1 MSTPQKMKS
10 GTENIPM
17 LSTPESSRRLIDG
30 QGTGAQSNGGGSGG
44 ARGVDSVDCI
54 TGKLDHRVINI
65 NAPQGTKFV
74 GNKISTA
81 KYTLVTF
88 VPCFLFEQFRRYS
101 NIFFLFIALLQQIPD
116 VSPTGRYTT
125 LIPLI
130 LIMVVS
136 GIKEIIEDIKRHLA
150 DGEINHRSVDVLKN
164 GLTYVEQWKDLN
176 VGDIVKVY
184 DNSFFPADLL
194 VLSTS
199 ENEGM
204 CYIETMN
211 LDGETNLKVRQALSE
226 TSSLTDPSTLSQLR
240 GQIECDHPNRFIYE
254 FTGNFKERGRPAV
267 PLGPERILLRGSMLR
282 NTAWIIGLVVYTG
295 PDSKLMK
302 NATAAPL
309 KRSTVDKI
317 TNTQTIMLFVLLLAL
332 CFISAAGNTIWT
344 LGRPLGGDWYLSP
357 HSPSFHSNLLTFII
371 LYNNLIPISLQVT
384 LEIVRF
390 VQATFINNDIDMY
403 YEPTDTPAAARTS
416 NLNEELGMVK
426 FVFSDKTGTLTRNVM
441 EFKICS
447 VAGGIMEPNFNSNN
461 VDEQKRMVGR
471 NPKTEPVI
479 HEFLTMLAVC
489 HTVIPETKQGKINYH
504 ASSPDEKAL
513 ILGACAF
520 GYVFTSRHY
529 KEIEI
534 NALGDSQRYTVL
546 NVLEFTSDRK
556 RMSLIVRTPKNEI
569 KVFCKGADNVILAR
583 LEPNSKHVEE
593 TKLHLDQ
600 FASAGYRTLCFGV
613 ATLTEQ
619 KYKNWQA
626 LYQQAATA
634 MVNREEKIAEVCE
647 LIETGLSLLGASA
660 VEDKLQDYVPE
671 TIAAL
676 IKAKINVWVLTGDK
690 KETAINIGYSSR
702 LIGHDTPLLDLDGT
716 SLDTVRESLQQHRT
730 KLVSLLG
737 TTDNN
742 YAIIID
748 GLALNYALTHELRKD
763 FLELCLTCNAVIC
776 CRVSPLQKAE
786 VVELVTINTK
796 CVTLAIGDG
805 ANDVAMIQKAHVGV
819 GISGVEGLQAACAS
833 DYSIGQ
839 FRFLLKLLFVHGSW
853 NYNRICLL
861 ILYSFYKNI
870 CLYVMELWF
879 AIYSGW
885 SGQVLFERWTIGMYN
900 VLFTAFP
907 PFAIGILDQVCSART
922 RLKYPLLYSQTDNT
936 FNVKVFWIWIAN
948 AIFHSVLMFWIPM
961 IIYGE
966 GIIWSSGKDGGYLVL
981 GNIVYTVTVI
991 VVCIKAGLHIRC
1003 WTYLTHL
1010 SIWGS
1015 ILLWFSVLVLYSF
1028 AWPTLPLGNPMVGM
1042 YQLMFSS
1049 LVFWLSAVTVPVF
1062 TLMLDVSFVVI
1073 YKAFYKNVLD
1083 MFRENDIR
1091 RLDMQT
1097 IISHEESS
1105 RTF

>member
-1 MSTPQKMKS
+1 MLESTS
-10 GTENIPM
+10 
-17 LSTPESSRRLIDG
+17 PESSRKLISG
-30 QGTGAQSNGGGSGG
+30 NPTSTGAGGGSQPTI
-44 ARGVDSVDCI
+44 DTVDCI
-54 TGKLDHRVINI
+54 TGKADHRVINI
-65 NAPQGTKFV
+65 NAPQSCKFV

-81 KYTLVTF
+81 KYSLVTF
-88 VPCFLFEQFRRYS
+88 FPCFLFEQFRRYS

-150 DGEINHRSVDVLKN
+150 DGEINHRSVDVIRN
-164 GLTYVEQWKDLN
+164 GMIYVEQWKDLK

-184 DNSFFPADLL
+184 NNSFFPGDLM

-211 LDGETNLKVRQALSE
+211 LDGETNLKVRQAPNE
-226 TSSLTDPSTLSQLR
+226 TSSLTDPSSLAQLK
-240 GQIECDHPNRFIYE
+240 GQIECDHPNRFIYD
-254 FTGNFKERGRPAV
+254 FTGNFKERGRTAV

-282 NTAWIIGLVVYTG
+282 NTAWIIGIVVYTG

-302 NATAAPL
+302 NATSAPL

-332 CFISAAGNTIWT
+332 CFISAAASTIWT
-344 LGRPLGGDWYLSP
+344 LGRNAGDWYLLSRN
-357 HSPSFHSNLLTFII
+357 PSFHSNLLTFII

-390 VQATFINNDIDMY
+390 IQATFINNDMDMY

-447 VAGGIMEPNFNSNN
+447 VAGNILVPNFNSNN
-461 VDEQKRMVGR
+461 VQEQSRMIAR
-471 NPKTEPVI
+471 NPSIEPVVR
-479 HEFLTMLAVC
+479 EFLTMLAVC
-489 HTVIPETKQGKINYH
+489 HTVCSVAGN
-504 ASSPDEKAL
+504 
-513 ILGACAF
+513 ILVPNF
-520 GYVFTSRHY
+520 NSNNVKEQSRMIARNPS
-529 KEIEI
+529 IEPV
-534 NALGDSQRYTVL
+534 VL
-546 NVLEFTSDRK
+546 C
-556 RMSLIVRTPKNEI
+556 IVDP
-569 KVFCKGADNVILAR
+569 V
-583 LEPNSKHVEE
+583 
-593 TKLHLDQ
+593 Q
-600 FASAGYRTLCFGV
+600 
-613 ATLTEQ
+613 
-619 KYKNWQA
+619 
-626 LYQQAATA
+626 
-634 MVNREEKIAEVCE
+634 
-647 LIETGLSLLGASA
+647 
-660 VEDKLQDYVPE
+660 
-671 TIAAL
+671 
-676 IKAKINVWVLTGDK
+676 
-690 KETAINIGYSSR
+690 
-702 LIGHDTPLLDLDGT
+702 
-716 SLDTVRESLQQHRT
+716 RESLQKHRT
-730 KLVSLLG
+730 ALASLLG
-737 TTDNN
+737 TTNNN
-742 YAIIID
+742 YALIID
-748 GLALNYALTHELRKD
+748 GLALDYALKHELRKD

-786 VVELVTINTK
+786 VVELVTVNTNS
-796 CVTLAIGDG
+796 VTLAIGDG

-853 NYNRICLL
+853 NYNRMCLL

-885 SGQVLFERWTIGMYN
+885 SGQVLFERWTIGLYN

-907 PFAIGILDQVCSART
+907 PLAIGILDQVCSART
-922 RLKYPLLYSQTDNT
+922 RLKYPILYSQTANT
-936 FNVKVFWIWIAN
+936 FNVKIFWIWIGN
-948 AIFHSVLMFWIPM
+948 ALFHSMLMFWIPM
-961 IIYGE
+961 LIYGQ
-966 GIIWSSGKDGGYLVL
+966 GTIWANGKDGGYLVL

-991 VVCIKAGLHIRC
+991 VVCVKSGLHIRC
-1003 WTYLTHL
+1003 WTILTHL

-1015 ILLWFSVLVLYSF
+1015 IVLWFLVIIGYSF
-1028 AWPTLPLGNPMVGM
+1028 VWPRLPLGNPFVGM
-1042 YQLMFSS
+1042 YQLMFTS
-1049 LVFWLSAVTVPVF
+1049 LVFWLSALSIPVF
-1062 TLMLDVSFVVI
+1062 TLLFDFVSLI
-1073 YKAFYKNVLD
+1073 LYKTFNRNLID

-1091 RLDMQT
+1091 RLDIQT
-1097 IISHEESS
+1097 IISDES